1 VQNSA
6 AAQGGL
12 VGGNAMT
19 GIENYAQGLASTNYQ
34 NAFNNALAGYST
46 NLNTFQQ
53 NQNNLYNRLAG
64 TSSLGPGTQNS
75 LNALLQSGAGT
86 QSGVD
91 LAAGQGI
98 ANQQNLSA
106 AAQAGGV
113 MGANNAWQ
121 NSLGGIFN
129 MGQDFLGS
137 TNLFGQGARL
147 VTEPIWES
155 VPEHAQTLGT
165 FCEWANR

>member
-1 VQNSA
+1 VN
-6 AAQGGL
+6 
-12 VGGNAMT
+12 T
-19 GIENYAQGLASTNYQ
+19 
-34 NAFNNALAGYST
+34 FNNALQSYST

-64 TSSLGPGTQNS
+64 TSSLGAGTQNS

-91 LAAGQGI
+91 LATGQGI
-98 ANQQNLSA
+98 APQQNLAA

-121 NSLGGIFN
+121 NSLGGIF
-129 MGQDFLGS
+129 GGLQDFAGS
-137 TNLFGQGARL
+137 TNLFGQGAGSSL
-147 VTEPIWES
+147 NQS
-155 VPEHAQTLGT
+155 GNSFLNMLG
-165 FCEWANR
+165 NLGNIL